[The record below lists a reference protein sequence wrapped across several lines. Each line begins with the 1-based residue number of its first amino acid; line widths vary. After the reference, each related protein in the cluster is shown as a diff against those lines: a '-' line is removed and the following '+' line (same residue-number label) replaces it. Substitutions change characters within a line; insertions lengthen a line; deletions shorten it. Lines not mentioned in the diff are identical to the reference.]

1 MTPISSFSTSKSC
14 VENAG
19 LCIYTRAYS
28 QNSFRSN
35 GTFIFNCKILYFHEY
50 YICNHRYLEMEEVR
64 KVIGEIEQKIAKM
77 RGSMENV
84 KSENETLKSE
94 IDLLAEKLKLR
105 EEEAKEFKMKY
116 DDLSQKSDHS
126 EFKAADTDE
135 NQNAQIDALVREIDD
150 CIGRLKE

>member
-1 MTPISSFSTSKSC
+1 
-14 VENAG
+14 
-19 LCIYTRAYS
+19 
-28 QNSFRSN
+28 
-35 GTFIFNCKILYFHEY
+35 
-50 YICNHRYLEMEEVR
+50 MEEVR
-64 KVIGEIEQKIAKM
+64 KVIGEIEQKIAKL

-105 EEEAKEFKMKY
+105 EEEAKEFQLKY

-126 EFKAADTDE
+126 VSNAVKDE
-135 NQNAQIDALVREIDD
+135 DQNAQIDALVREIDD